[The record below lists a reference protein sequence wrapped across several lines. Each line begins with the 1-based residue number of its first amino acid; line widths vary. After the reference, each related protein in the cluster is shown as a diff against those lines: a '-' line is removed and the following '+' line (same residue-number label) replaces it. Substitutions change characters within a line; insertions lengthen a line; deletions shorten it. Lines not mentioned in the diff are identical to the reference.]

1 MKKRK
6 VFKSWINELIQ
17 VIMIISFFTMILDFW
32 GDFITLIIKKI
43 FLAIVIIICATL
55 LGKYSRDFINED

>member
-6 VFKSWINELIQ
+6 VFKSWVNELIQ
-17 VIMIISFFTMILDFW
+17 AIMIISFFTMILDLW
-32 GDFITLIIKKI
+32 GNTFTLILKKI
-43 FLAIVIIICATL
+43 ILAIVILICATL

>member
-6 VFKSWINELIQ
+6 VFKSWVNELIQ
-17 VIMIISFFTMILDFW
+17 AIMIISFFIMVVDLW
-32 GDFITLIIKKI
+32 GDIYTLIIKKI
-43 FLAIVIIICATL
+43 ILAIIVMICATL

>member
-6 VFKSWINELIQ
+6 VFKSWVNELIQ
-17 VIMIISFFTMILDFW
+17 AIMIISFFTMILDFW
-32 GDFITLIIKKI
+32 GNFITLIFKKI
-43 FLAIVIIICATL
+43 ILAIIVIICATL